1 MSNVRARAAYAGN
14 GGMSNRQSVRASW
27 HEELLAGTALFCCLY
42 YVVSI
47 NAKVLGEMDIPPSAA
62 IAATFL
68 SLIFGNL
75 SGAIWT
81 RTGLMIAPA
90 IGISTF
96 VANFVQ
102 TVSSNSPA
110 IFGVG
115 DAMLACAFAGV
126 ALVLTSWKTDLRSRV
141 IDEMPDAVRRGVIA
155 AIGALLVYEA
165 FKQYSEI
172 TRPQGYVN
180 QLLGIFVIAIGLAV
194 LIGFFLVRH
203 AFSVAGHGVWT
214 NIVRFGLRIEFVL
227 VIALSSV
234 VLHLFEPS
242 YINSLPLKTEL
253 SWIWLS
259 PGVWSS
265 FHFAPG
271 ALCGWIVV
279 AMVVWFIVL
288 TDIPGTPNVVLPPTY
303 QAANRDR
310 AVRGGFINDSVAALL
325 TPFLGTT
332 PTIYYAENQILKEF
346 GCYGRL
352 VGLTAVFWFSLV
364 FIIIGS
370 STWWGFPPV
379 SLERL
384 LPPFA
389 VLPALLYIGLLLI
402 SLSFFSPTVQ
412 PGQSAKKKSIGSYVP
427 VAISVLSTPI
437 IGLEFAFPLTVI
449 SYWIITG
456 MRRGRDTPE
465 HGGSFV
471 WITWGAGVQLVIMLL
486 IRTVLRHI

>member
-1 MSNVRARAAYAGN
+1 MTD
-14 GGMSNRQSVRASW
+14 MQSVRPIW

-42 YVVSI
+42 YVVSMNSKI
-47 NAKVLGEMDIPPSAA
+47 LGEMHIPPSSA

-68 SLIFGNL
+68 SLIFCNL

-96 VANFVQ
+96 VSTFVQ
-102 TVSSNSPA
+102 TFSTKSA
-110 IFGVG
+110 TIFGVG
-115 DAMLACAFAGV
+115 DAMLGCAFAGV
-126 ALVLTSWKTDLRSRV
+126 VLVVTSWKTDLRSRV
-141 IDEMPDAVRRGVIA
+141 IEEMPDAVRRGVIA

-165 FKQYSEI
+165 LKQYLEI
-172 TRPQGYVN
+172 TGPQGYVDR
-180 QLLGIFVIAIGLAV
+180 LLGTLVIAIGLAI
-194 LIGFFLVRH
+194 LIGFYLIRRV
-203 AFSVAGHGVWT
+203 FSSAGVGVWT
-214 NIVRFGLRIEFVL
+214 NIVRFSLRIEFVL

-234 VLHLFEPS
+234 VLHLFEPP

-253 SWIWLS
+253 SWIWLA

-265 FHFAPG
+265 FHFHAG
-271 ALCGWIVV
+271 TVGGWIVV
-279 AMVVWFIVL
+279 AVVVWFIVL
-288 TDIPGTPNVVLPPTY
+288 TDIPGTPNVVLPLTD
-303 QAANRDR
+303 QIADRDR
-310 AVRGGFINDSVAALL
+310 AVGAGFINDSAAALL
-325 TPFLGTT
+325 SPFLGTT

-370 STWWGFPPV
+370 STWWGFSPI
-379 SLERL
+379 SLERV

-389 VLPALLYIGLLLI
+389 VLPALLYIGLLII
-402 SLSFFSPTVQ
+402 SVAFFSPTLQAAQ
-412 PGQSAKKKSIGSYVP
+412 PTKKRPIGSYVP
-427 VAISVLSTPI
+427 AAISVSLTSI
-437 IGLEFAFPLTVI
+437 IGLEFAFPLAVI

-456 MRRGRDTPE
+456 TMRRSDTPE
-465 HGGSFV
+465 HGRSFI

-486 IRTVLRHI
+486 IRTVLRHV